1 MRTLAHT
8 TAPRARSPQRVL
20 GRYDLIEV
28 IGRGA
33 TSRVYRALDRATGH
47 EVAVKEIPVDLGLEK
62 RVAAEIRA
70 AARLQHQ
77 SVVRML
83 DWGEDAE
90 SLYLVSELVDG
101 PSLEA
106 VYSGAP
112 PGDRARASPLP
123 QGDGTEIRHPSSASR
138 VVVAAPMPQP
148 SAVIRA
154 TRCAAMDVSALLP
167 APDYPVR
174 PGAGRLG

>member
-1 MRTLAHT
+1 MRTFGSTH
-8 TAPRARSPQRVL
+8 APTRAPSPQRVL

-70 AARLQHQ
+70 AARLQHE

-90 SLYLVSELVDG
+90 DWADEDAPEHSSRATTRRG
-101 PSLEA
+101 PSRGLRK
-106 VYSGAP
+106 S
-112 PGDRARASPLP
+112 
-123 QGDGTEIRHPSSASR
+123 
-138 VVVAAPMPQP
+138 QP
-148 SAVIRA
+148 
-154 TRCAAMDVSALLP
+154 
-167 APDYPVR
+167 
-174 PGAGRLG
+174 